1 MIGYQNGLIEIIDF
15 ENDNEILIELL
26 TEAAEEAE
34 AQRTLATANLLQDLM
49 ESHGK
54 FVWMLRSFSEKAVPQ
69 VEETDEV
76 PEQPVEQE
84 VPTEEQPAQ

>member
-1 MIGYQNGLIEIIDF
+1 
-15 ENDNEILIELL
+15 
-26 TEAAEEAE
+26 
-34 AQRTLATANLLQDLM
+34 M

-76 PEQPVEQE
+76 PAQPVEQE
-84 VPTEEQPAQ
+84 VPAEEQPAQ